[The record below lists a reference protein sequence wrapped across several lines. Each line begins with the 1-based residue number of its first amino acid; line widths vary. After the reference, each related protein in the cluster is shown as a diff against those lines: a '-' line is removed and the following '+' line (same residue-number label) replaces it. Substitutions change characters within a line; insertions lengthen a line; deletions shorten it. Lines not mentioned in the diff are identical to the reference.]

1 MSRGTGR
8 KRGGERLAQG
18 RENGG
23 SLGVRMRSAPPL
35 LAVALALAFSTT
47 GCRTRTALCER
58 GSDCGSARTCVAG
71 RCHPLPPPP
80 GAPTTSAQP
89 EALVNR
95 ATRVVLQPLDRE
107 TYGAGAGGELS
118 LGRDGALLVRFG
130 VPQGLRGHVVEA
142 YVVLHRTRRPTDSSV
157 SLHAGRFSS
166 SPDRWPS
173 NKSAS
178 PRPEGAAGATTH
190 VDRQSPSLVRVD
202 VHTLVDEAILAS
214 VQKTV
219 KNAEENKR
227 SVVVT
232 DDLVVAVAGA
242 CDDPDGEGMAFAAS
256 SSDGPFLEIYWR
268 E

>member
-1 MSRGTGR
+1 
-8 KRGGERLAQG
+8 
-18 RENGG
+18 
-23 SLGVRMRSAPPL
+23 MRAAPL
-35 LAVALALAFSTT
+35 LASAIAVLSAFSTA
-47 GCRTRTALCER
+47 GCRTRTALCEQPA
-58 GSDCGSARTCVAG
+58 DCGGSRTCVAG
-71 RCHPLPPPP
+71 RCHPLAPAP

-107 TYGAGAGGELS
+107 TYGPGAAGELA

-142 YVVLHRTRRPTDSSV
+142 YVLLHRTRRPTDSSV
-157 SLHAGRFSS
+157 SLHAGRYAT

-178 PRPEGAAGATTH
+178 PRPDSAAGATTH
-190 VDRQSPSLVRVD
+190 VDRQSPTLVRVD
-202 VHTLVDEAILAS
+202 VHTLVDEVILAS
-214 VQKTV
+214 VQKTA

-227 SVVVT
+227 SVVPT

-256 SSDGPFLEIYWR
+256 SSDGPVLEIYLR